1 MRHSCLI
8 LPIALLLMSC
18 GELVEDTGKACV
30 MPQDFECTC
39 DADVDEGCSPPLYGE
54 CTGEFVDGLAH
65 EVQVWLGY
73 GRGDSWD
80 IECEATITG
89 ELELTVTASFRWKQD
104 QDADGE
110 PDIIATCETPP
121 LSAGLWTV
129 RYGDGE
135 SRLTVGSGTERAAV
149 CVDSGRDR

>member
-1 MRHSCLI
+1 MRHTYLI
-8 LPIALLLMSC
+8 LPTALMLLSC
-18 GELVEDTGKACV
+18 GELVEDTGRACV
-30 MPQDFECTC
+30 VPEELDCAC
-39 DADVDEGCSPPLYGE
+39 DDDEAGCAPPLYGE
-54 CTGEFVDGLAH
+54 CTGQYVDGLAH

-89 ELELTVTASFRWKQD
+89 DHELTVTASFKWKKD

-110 PDIIATCETPP
+110 PDVIATCETPP
-121 LSAGLWTV
+121 LSEGLWQV
-129 RYGDGE
+129 YYGDGV
-135 SRLTVGSGTERAAV
+135 SRLTVGSEMTRDTV